1 MSRFDFWRR
10 SASRSEFEGRSLPEA
25 IRFLESRS
33 EGAADEQ
40 VNREAPIFLLSA
52 GWRAGSTLVQR
63 LINSDPS
70 VLMWGEP
77 FEDFAI
83 VHRLARSV
91 ELFWPE
97 GAHLKHSI
105 DHFEGS
111 LSDEWIA
118 NLNPGLVPLR
128 HAHREFFEQLL
139 AAPARER
146 GRPRWGCKWVRLTAG
161 HAYYL
166 RWIYPAARFV
176 FLVRHPVHS
185 LASYQGRRWF
195 YVRPSMRVT
204 HPWQFLDHW
213 RRTASSFLAEH
224 RALGAMLVRYEDIVS
239 SDDAVRHLSDYLDVQ
254 IDRGVLR
261 NRIGASGGA
270 KEPVGRVRRLL
281 VARQVGNLC
290 EQFGYEMSGAI
301 ASTPRWMSSAP

>member
-1 MSRFDFWRR
+1 MPLPFW
-10 SASRSEFEGRSLPEA
+10 SRSKSRRDFDGSTLPQA
-25 IRFLESRS
+25 IRFLESHA
-33 EGAADEQ
+33 GASTDGKLNAD
-40 VNREAPIFLLSA
+40 APIFLLSA
-52 GWRAGSTLVQR
+52 GWRSGSTLVQR
-63 LINSDPS
+63 LINSDSS
-70 VLMWGEP
+70 VLLWGEP
-77 FEDFAI
+77 FEDFAV
-83 VHRLARSV
+83 VHRLARTV

-111 LSDEWIA
+111 LSEEWIA
-118 NLNPGLVPLR
+118 NLNPGLAPLR
-128 HAHREFFEQLL
+128 HAHREFFEQLF

-176 FLVRHPVHS
+176 FLVRHPLHS
-185 LASYQGRRWF
+185 LSSYQGRRWF
-195 YVRPSMRVT
+195 YVRPDMRVT
-204 HPWQFLDHW
+204 HGWQFLDHW
-213 RRTASSFLAEH
+213 RRIASSFLAEH

-239 SDDAVRHLSDYLDVQ
+239 SDDAVRTLSEYLDVQ

-281 VARQVGNLC
+281 VARQVGDLC
-290 EQFGYEMSGAI
+290 EHFGYEMSGAV
-301 ASTPRWMSSAP
+301 APTPRGMSSAP